1 MQAVILK
8 QRNGQI
14 GAEISFTYC
23 AMFNH
28 FGEDEF
34 GGEPISEFDCVPDV

>member
-8 QRNGQI
+8 HRNGAI
-14 GAEISFTYC
+14 GAEVPFTYC

-28 FGEDEF
+28 LEGKYGDELTNNF
-34 GGEPISEFDCVPDV
+34 ANALNV